1 MPHSH
6 PPHCH
11 RARLNPSA
19 MLGLALATGS
29 TMGFLGTG
37 CSSSTPVASREHPAQ
52 PEPCTN
58 GGEEQPIAHA
68 ASNNTHASASHAN
81 DSHGHAPANAHAAPP
96 PGPVWMNSA
105 AASAVAMYRAGEGV
119 HPAPQHHESDA
130 FASNIPAENPDAMM
144 VDGLEGLAQLTFAS
158 EGADFD
164 PCVSRDGHWL
174 VYASTQHR
182 PTPDIYIKPVGS
194 RTVTQLT
201 ADPSSDVMPALSPD
215 SSRIAF
221 CSNRNGWW
229 NLYVMSTSGGQA
241 VQLSTGSTHDLH
253 PSWSPDGTH
262 LVFSRLGQNSGR
274 WELWVMDVSRPQ
286 VAEFIGYGLFPQWCP
301 TAGTGAPGAVNAAKQ
316 DQILF
321 QRGRDRG
328 DRAFSLWTIDYTPG
342 SAGNPTEIVSTRA
355 SAAISASWS
364 PDGQW
369 IVYAT
374 VGTGP
379 NAKPGADLWIT
390 AVDGSGRVNLTGGK
404 FSNLMP
410 TWGSDGRI
418 YFVSDRNGSDQVWS
432 IGASKALAAAGA
444 NAGKNTASH
453 SVPPTSTHAKATDES
468 HAAETAAA
476 PAGE

>member
-1 MPHSH
+1 
-6 PPHCH
+6 
-11 RARLNPSA
+11 
-19 MLGLALATGS
+19 
-29 TMGFLGTG
+29 
-37 CSSSTPVASREHPAQ
+37 VASRQHVAE
-52 PEPCTN
+52 PERCPSS
-58 GGEEQPIAHA
+58 GGEEQPIA
-68 ASNNTHASASHAN
+68 SASTINHSAQ
-81 DSHGHAPANAHAAPP
+81 SSNAAAPHP
-96 PGPVWMNSA
+96 QTEPAPGPAWMHSA
-105 AASAVAMYRAGEGV
+105 AASAVALYRAGEGV
-119 HPAPQHHESDA
+119 TAAHESDA
-130 FASNIPAENPDAMM
+130 FVPNIPAENPDAVM
-144 VDGLEGLAQLTFAS
+144 VDGLEGLAQLTFAAD
-158 EGADFD
+158 GADFD
-164 PCVSRDGHWL
+164 PCVSRDGKWL
-174 VYASTQHR
+174 VFASTQHR

-201 ADPSSDVMPALSPD
+201 ADPASDVMPALSPD
-215 SSRIAF
+215 ASRIAF
-221 CSNRNGWW
+221 CSNRGGWW

-262 LVFSRLGQNSGR
+262 LVFSRLGQASGR

-301 TAGTGAPGAVNAAKQ
+301 MAQTGADKQ
-316 DQILF
+316 DRILF
-321 QRGRDRG
+321 QRGRERG

-355 SAAISASWS
+355 AAAISASWS

-369 IVYAT
+369 IVYST
-374 VGTGP
+374 VATGP

-418 YFVSDRNGSDQVWS
+418 YFVSDRNGMDQVWS

-444 NAGKNTASH
+444 NAMK
-453 SVPPTSTHAKATDES
+453 
-468 HAAETAAA
+468 HAAESAAA
-476 PAGE
+476 PTGE